1 MASVVVDGVLWRW
14 VVQRLWERRYA
25 ARLAVLLVVVVAARS
40 TAPTRQDCGTL
51 EP

>member
-1 MASVVVDGVLWRW
+1 MASLVAVGAVWMFVVE
-14 VVQRLWERRYA
+14 RLWERRYA
-25 ARLAVLLVVVVAARS
+25 VLLASAIVAARS